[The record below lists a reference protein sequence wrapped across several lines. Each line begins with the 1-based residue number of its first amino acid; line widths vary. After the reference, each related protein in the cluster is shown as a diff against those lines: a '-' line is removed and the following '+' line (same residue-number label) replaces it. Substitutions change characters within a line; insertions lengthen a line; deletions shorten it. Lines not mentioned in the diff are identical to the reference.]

1 MLERKA
7 QGGKKGML
15 DLTYKQGPAA
25 DKFGEGILFMLISLE
40 FNACLTEI
48 LVEMGGIWT
57 RHFECCIMNER
68 WEIRGMHGNGSR

>member
-25 DKFGEGILFMLISLE
+25 DKFGEGIVYLYINQLRI
-40 FNACLTEI
+40 
-48 LVEMGGIWT
+48 
-57 RHFECCIMNER
+57 
-68 WEIRGMHGNGSR
+68 